1 MHSGGDSSM
10 RVQRSLLACV
20 QWGDSR
26 QARTPTRRAPVPA
39 RASEC
44 AASTFDHCEGTRR
57 GATFGPP
64 PWLDPNGGRMA
75 RLAPLAPVALLT
87 AFLVTACS
95 AASST
100 AVTPTGVDRP
110 SPTTAPTTAPTAAP
124 SVAPTDAPTPAPT
137 PSRTPRPSVALVPA
151 AP

>member
-1 MHSGGDSSM
+1 M

-20 QWGDSR
+20 PGGDSR
-26 QARTPTRRAPVPA
+26 PARPPTRRAPVPA
-39 RASEC
+39 RASEG
-44 AASTFDHCEGTRR
+44 AASTFDDCEGTCR

-64 PWLDPNGGRMA
+64 PWLDPKGGRMA
-75 RLAPLAPVALLT
+75 RLAPLAPLAPVALLT

-110 SPTTAPTTAPTAAP
+110 LPTTAPTTAPTAAP
-124 SVAPTDAPTPAPT
+124 SVAPT
-137 PSRTPRPSVALVPA
+137 
-151 AP
+151 